1 MEAFYS
7 VMLNGKQSGKVSV
20 RRQGLYYHFS
30 CSCRLNSENMYRLV
44 VCCGNTK
51 EKLGILVPS
60 EGSYILNT
68 KLPVKRL
75 GAGDMSF
82 YLTPSQEAIPGTFV
96 PISPEE
102 PFAYIDR
109 LKEAYLERRYGQI
122 GAQIPL

>member
-44 VCCGNTK
+44 VSCGNTK

-60 EGSYILNT
+60 EGSFILNT
-68 KLPVKRL
+68 KLPVKRI
-75 GAGDMSF
+75 GEGDMSF
-82 YLTPSQEAIPGTFV
+82 HLTDLQDANSGTFV

-109 LKEAYLERRYGQI
+109 LKEAYLERKYGQI